1 MSREELLLN
10 VEKRCVLLCGHGLYG
25 KEATIKDVVGDSI
38 NGYQYHVVT
47 DTPKYSFT
55 TKTDFYPSPWE
66 VRLLN

>member
-1 MSREELLLN
+1 MKEKLLLN
-10 VEKRCVLLCGHGLYG
+10 VGKRCVLLCGWGLYG

-55 TKTDFYPSPWE
+55 TKTDFYPNHFE
-66 VRLLN
+66 IKLLN